1 MNTLY
6 IAAASSAIAGA
17 AVAGV
22 TVHVVDGAQII
33 NLSAEVS
40 KLSSDGARLSR
51 RVSSCDAIAAELRR
65 QREEAERTR
74 RALAQALGS
83 LSGSWRP
90 SPAFRP

>member
-1 MNTLY
+1 MNMLY
-6 IAAASSAIAGA
+6 VAAAASAIAGG

-22 TVHVVDGAQII
+22 TVHAVDGAQIVS
-33 NLSAEVS
+33 LSAKVS
-40 KLSSDGARLSR
+40 TLTADGDRLSS

-74 RALAQALGS
+74 RALAQALAS